1 MRLRCLGTLWA
12 GDWWH
17 QRILVVPAIGTDTNG
32 NEVRGYWHDYSGA
45 ARLPRPPS
53 GLQQILDRM

>member
-1 MRLRCLGTLWA
+1 MWLRCLGTLWA

-32 NEVRGYWHDYSGA
+32 NEVRGYWPDYSGA

-53 GLQQILDRM
+53 GQLD